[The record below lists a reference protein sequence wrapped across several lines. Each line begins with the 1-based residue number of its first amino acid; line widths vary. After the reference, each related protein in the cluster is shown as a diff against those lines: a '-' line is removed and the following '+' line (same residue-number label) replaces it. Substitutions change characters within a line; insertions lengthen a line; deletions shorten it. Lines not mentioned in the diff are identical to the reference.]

1 MGILGPIRN
10 PVGIDGFTNVYKA
23 MLYIIS
29 PVLTGAAAL
38 AVLLRLRRA
47 IGVERQQ
54 IKWFTYAA
62 AASFVDTTLAYV
74 IPGVIDT
81 PLWFERVAFVLNIAT
96 IPAIPVAIGIAMLRY
111 RLYDIDL
118 IINCTLVYGALT
130 AMLAL
135 IYFGGVTLIQV
146 GLRNLIGHESTLA
159 VVATTLAIA
168 ALFNPLRQRI

>member
-23 MLYIIS
+23 MMYIIS

-62 AASFVDTTLAYV
+62 AATF
-74 IPGVIDT
+74 
-81 PLWFERVAFVLNIAT
+81 
-96 IPAIPVAIGIAMLRY
+96 
-111 RLYDIDL
+111 
-118 IINCTLVYGALT
+118 
-130 AMLAL
+130 
-135 IYFGGVTLIQV
+135 
-146 GLRNLIGHESTLA
+146 
-159 VVATTLAIA
+159 VATTLAIA
-168 ALFNPLRQRI
+168 ALFNPLRHRIQSFIDRRFYRSKYDARRTLETFSTTLRDETDLDTLSGTLVGVVRETMQPAYALLWLRPGSAPRQSEGSD